1 MYNKAPKENIEKYLK
16 EVINAKRASV
26 LKNIGICIGALGV
39 AVPALM
45 IAMRY
50 ILPNNKEYKVMEM
63 AKKENQKEAALS
75 KTA

>member
-1 MYNKAPKENIEKYLK
+1 MLYFRIDKYLK
-16 EVINAKRASV
+16 QVVKSKRIAV

-50 ILPNNKEYKVMEM
+50 ILPNNREYKVMEM
-63 AKKENQKEAALS
+63 AKKANQQEKSLS
-75 KTA
+75 RTA